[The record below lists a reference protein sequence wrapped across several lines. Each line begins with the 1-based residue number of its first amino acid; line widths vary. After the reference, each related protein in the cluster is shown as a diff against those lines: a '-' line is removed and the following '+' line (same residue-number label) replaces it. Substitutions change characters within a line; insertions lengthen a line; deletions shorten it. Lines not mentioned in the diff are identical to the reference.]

1 MTRFE
6 SFEAEKRRHIVSEDC
21 DPAIAQAVV
30 RCLDSFKPNDSLSI
44 GVRSRS
50 IPTKIAKHLDPALA
64 DFARRNGVPM
74 TGWSGLAELV
84 LDHESMDFRIHMWGR
99 KVIARAERKGNMH
112 WSQATHT
119 VDTLRYFAQFC
130 CSFRSTR
137 IPIQVAE
144 QGKDGNFTYYDS
156 EQRLRVRKNAYPK
169 PLEVWFDQ
177 EGWCELCCCH
187 TETEQFKRER
197 IDAGDDINPDV
208 PLYVPSLSTRFCADH
223 ASTAG
228 RIYKRDVVRR
238 KYWHALMRALI
249 EARLSRGLYA
259 LDFEERRAV
268 TYGLVFPQKSILP
281 SVETILGYVMNPPVR
296 LSETASRAHL
306 LGLLSQAIAEAENTT
321 CTSIDSD
328 SKANVRPPAWA
339 LEISDTFS
347 D

>member
-6 SFEAEKRRHIVSEDC
+6 SFETEKRRHIVSEHC

-30 RCLDSFKPNDSLSI
+30 RCIDSFKPNDSLSI

-74 TGWSGLAELV
+74 TGWNGLAELV

-99 KVIARAERKGNMH
+99 KVIARAELNGNMH

-144 QGKDGNFTYYDS
+144 KGKDGKFTYHDS
-156 EQRLRVRKNAYPK
+156 EQRPRMRKDAYPK
-169 PLEVWFDQ
+169 PMEVWFDQ
-177 EGWCELCCCH
+177 EGWCELCCRP

-197 IDAGDDINPDV
+197 IDAGDDIKPDV
-208 PLYVPSLSTRFCADH
+208 PLYVRSLSTRFCADH
-223 ASTAG
+223 ASIAG
-228 RIYKRDVVRR
+228 RSYKRDVVRR

-249 EARLSRGLYA
+249 EARLSQGLYP

-281 SVETILGYVMNPPVR
+281 SVKAVHDYVANPPIR
-296 LSETASRAHL
+296 LGEAASRAHL
-306 LGLLSQAIAEAENTT
+306 LGLLKQAMAEAKD
-321 CTSIDSD
+321 TSFD
-328 SKANVRPPAWA
+328 
-339 LEISDTFS
+339 ISASSPTPHMDIRNG
-347 D
+347 

>member
-1 MTRFE
+1 V
-6 SFEAEKRRHIVSEDC
+6 AEK
-21 DPAIAQAVV
+21 
-30 RCLDSFKPNDSLSI
+30 
-44 GVRSRS
+44 
-50 IPTKIAKHLDPALA
+50 
-64 DFARRNGVPM
+64 
-74 TGWSGLAELV
+74 
-84 LDHESMDFRIHMWGR
+84 
-99 KVIARAERKGNMH
+99 
-112 WSQATHT
+112 
-119 VDTLRYFAQFC
+119 
-130 CSFRSTR
+130 
-137 IPIQVAE
+137 
-144 QGKDGNFTYYDS
+144 GKDGKFTYHES
-156 EQRLRVRKNAYPK
+156 EKRLRTRKNAYPK

-187 TETEQFKRER
+187 TETELFKRER
-197 IDAGDDINPDV
+197 IDAGDDIKPDV

-223 ASTAG
+223 ASAAG
-228 RIYKRDVVRR
+228 RVYKRDVVRR

-281 SVETILGYVMNPPVR
+281 SVETILDYVMNPPVR

-328 SKANVRPPAWA
+328 SKANVRPLAWA